1 MGMERSRW
9 WRAMLCSA
17 QGRGGICAHSAH
29 HTGRPDLLQHT
40 LHHHPGVMPRGS
52 PGMGRRGRWQFHRAV
67 WALLWPLHVLF
78 PLLGTP
84 PPSMKLGFLFP
95 AGVPAPPLPTL
106 RAFLDHYLK
115 ALGFPWWLSD
125 KEATWQW
132 RRYGFEPWSRKISH
146 AMEQIS
152 PYTTAESVL

>member
-1 MGMERSRW
+1 MKDSRSVVAWAWEGRHLRSLLITPADLICSNTPYTITLGW
-9 WRAMLCSA
+9 CPGGPQAWAGGEDGSFTGLCGCFFGLCTCCSL
-17 QGRGGICAHSAH
+17 CWE
-29 HTGRPDLLQHT
+29 PLP
-40 LHHHPGVMPRGS
+40 HPWS
-52 PGMGRRGRWQFHRAV
+52 W
-67 WALLWPLHVLF
+67 
-78 PLLGTP
+78 
-84 PPSMKLGFLFP
+84 GFLFP

-132 RRYGFEPWSRKISH
+132 RGHGFEPWSRKISH

-152 PYTTAESVL
+152 PNTTAESVL